1 VRDMGLKDTV
11 EQIKRKSYD
20 AGFETAKN
28 LYNKKEEKMHTVT
41 TQYMENYGAHDSSGK
56 FKDGKN
62 FWKFKGGTTYVVTGA
77 ETLSNAVAFIAS
89 IATENNIFCKEYVSH
104 YEVGARDEV
113 IDDCAYVKIDV
124 NEYMNA
130 SNEERN
136 KLRKNFIYP
145 KYWSVDDRTTLFG
158 N

>member
-1 VRDMGLKDTV
+1 MGLKDTV

-28 LYNKKEEKMHTVT
+28 LYDKKEEKMHTVT

-145 KYWSVDDRTTLFG
+145 KYWSVQDRATLSG